1 MVVSPESSKPTTVE
15 EEEILVTCTPHPNV
29 KSLQK
34 DIETVQTLVV
44 NAKKL
49 LKTQINDAFGKF
61 ETLLSD
67 PEKGVY
73 ARLNSLED
81 GTKETSNRVTLL
93 EQKLSKLKEGENIIY
108 ETDPQVAEEQDK
120 IKKEH
125 DQLHKNWTKLL
136 QLSESWKKKYN
147 PSALAHS

>member
-1 MVVSPESSKPTTVE
+1 MHPTDKMAARPESSEPTTVE
-15 EEEILVTCTPHPNV
+15 EEEILVTRTPHPNV

-61 ETLLSD
+61 ETFLSD

-73 ARLNSLED
+73 A
-81 GTKETSNRVTLL
+81 
-93 EQKLSKLKEGENIIY
+93 
-108 ETDPQVAEEQDK
+108 
-120 IKKEH
+120 
-125 DQLHKNWTKLL
+125 
-136 QLSESWKKKYN
+136 
-147 PSALAHS
+147 